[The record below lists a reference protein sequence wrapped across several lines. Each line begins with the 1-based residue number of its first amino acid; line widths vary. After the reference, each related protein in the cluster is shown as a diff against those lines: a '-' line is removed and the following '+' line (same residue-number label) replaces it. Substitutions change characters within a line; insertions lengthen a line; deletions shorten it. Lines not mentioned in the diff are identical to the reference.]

1 MGIYGIDVSSYQ
13 SEHYPLT
20 VKGHTVSFSIIK
32 ATEGTSYVNPRMR
45 GQAAW
50 ARSHGHVVG
59 FYHFLH
65 PGSVREQ
72 AKFFVERCDSREG
85 DILACDWESTS
96 SGHASGAEKDAF
108 IKEVKRLRP
117 DHRVILYC
125 NVSDWKTRDTT
136 SFAGDGL
143 WIAQYNNRPARPSIQ
158 ADWLI
163 HQYTSTPVD
172 TNVADFTSRDAM
184 RTWARGL
191 IKGGSTPTKPTTPS
205 TDKDGPMQLSDKV
218 ELGEWIPAQWSA
230 DKGLAD
236 GQISVETALGSTYG
250 HSRYVHDKIS
260 ELTAKVDA
268 LTALV
273 KSMAKE

>member
-1 MGIYGIDVSSYQ
+1 MGIYGIDVSSHQ
-13 SEHYPLT
+13 PDHFPLT
-20 VKGHTVSFSIIK
+20 VAGHTVSFSIIK
-32 ATEGTSYVNPRMR
+32 ATENLRYVNPRMR
-45 GQAAW
+45 TQSAW

-65 PGSVREQ
+65 PGNVKSQ
-72 AKFFVERCDSREG
+72 ARFFVDKCDSREG

-163 HQYTSTPVD
+163 HQYSSTPVD
-172 TNVADFTSRDAM
+172 TNIADFSSRDAM

-191 IKGGSTPTKPTTPS
+191 IKGESTPTGPATPS
-205 TDKDGPMQLSDKV
+205 TDKDAPVQLSDKV
-218 ELGEWIPAQWSA
+218 DLGDWIPAGWPD
-230 DKGLAD
+230 DKGLQD

-250 HSRYVHDKIS
+250 HSRYVHDKIDAL
-260 ELTAKVDA
+260 EAKVDA
-268 LTALV
+268 LTELV
-273 KSMAKE
+273 KRLVP